1 MSIEHALT
9 LNLSAYVPPP
19 VLYMPQ
25 GDSASRVIKA
35 VLWNGS
41 EAYTIPSGSVVMV
54 RFGKPDG
61 TGGLYDETEAGN
73 AITYSG
79 NVVTAPVAT
88 QMLSAAGKVQ
98 ADIEIHQA
106 GETAQ
111 ETVKLATF
119 CFIVNVEKAAYQDAA
134 IISSDYYNI
143 VAAQIAAAIKA
154 GEKAES
160 VNQHPPRVS
169 SQNTWEIWDSDKN
182 AYVDSGKSAKGDPG
196 TSPRVSVTRTEVT
209 GGRGYTQVTF
219 TDVDGDHTATIFD
232 GEEGKKGA
240 SGTHGND
247 VTVTG
252 TAAEATTEHRNGG
265 TKLVFTMTQYNASG
279 APPTTLELP
288 FTVWNGNDAEVS
300 GITISLPASGWD
312 AEAKTQTVSVTG
324 MTESALV
331 ITSAAP
337 VSFVAWSDAGV
348 RCSAQSGGA
357 LTFACEAIPTED
369 LTGNVVILA

>member
-9 LNLSAYVPPP
+9 LNLSTYVPPP

-61 TGGLYDETEAGN
+61 TGGLYNETEAGN

-119 CFIVNVEKAAYQDAA
+119 CFIVNVEKAAYQDAD
-134 IISSDYYNI
+134 IISSDYYNV

-154 GEKAES
+154 GDKAES
-160 VNQHPPRVS
+160 INQHPPRVS

-182 AYVDSGKSAKGDPG
+182 AYVDSGKSSKGDPG
-196 TSPRVSVTRTEVT
+196 TSPTVSISRTEVT
-209 GGRGYTQVTF
+209 GGQSYTRITF
-219 TDVDGDHTATIFD
+219 TDSDGDHIATILD
-232 GEEGKKGA
+232 GKTGEKGNP
-240 SGTHGND
+240 GTHGND
-247 VTVTG
+247 VTVTA
-252 TAAEATTEHRNGG
+252 TAADATDEHPNGG

-288 FTVWNGNDAEVS
+288 FTVWNGNDGEVS
-300 GITISLPASGWD
+300 GVTVSLPASGWD
-312 AEAKTQTVSVTG
+312 AETKTQTVSVTG

>member
-1 MSIEHALT
+1 MSINQKVD
-9 LNLSAYVPPP
+9 LNLSSSVIPPI
-19 VLYMPQ
+19 LSMAQY
-25 GDSASRVIKA
+25 DSNSRTIVA
-35 VLWNGS
+35 TLWDGTS
-41 EAYTIPSGSVVMV
+41 EFNIPSDASVMV

-61 TGGLYDETEAGN
+61 TGGLYDTTEAGN

-88 QMLSAAGKVQ
+88 QMLSVAGKVQ
-98 ADIEIHQA
+98 ADIEIYQT

-111 ETVKLATF
+111 KTIKLATF
-119 CFIVNVEKAAYQDAA
+119 CFVVNVKKAAYQDAD
-134 IISSDYYNI
+134 IISSDYYNV
-143 VAAQIAAAIKA
+143 VATQIAAAIKA

-160 VNQHPPRVS
+160 ISQHPPRVS

-182 AYVDSGKSAKGDPG
+182 AYVDSGKSSKGDPG
-196 TSPRVSVTRTEVT
+196 TSPTVSISRTEVT
-209 GGRGYTQVTF
+209 GGQSYTRITF
-219 TDVDGDHTATIFD
+219 TDSDGDHIATILD
-232 GEEGKKGA
+232 GKKGEKGNP
-240 SGTHGND
+240 GTHGD
-247 VTVTG
+247 SVTVTG

-300 GITISLPASGWD
+300 GIAVSLPASGWD

-357 LTFACEAIPTED
+357 LTFACETIPTED
-369 LTGNVVILA
+369 LTGNVVILV

>member
-1 MSIEHALT
+1 MSINQT
-9 LNLSAYVPPP
+9 VDLNLSASVVPP
-19 VLYMPQ
+19 VLNMAQYDANSRTIVAALWD
-25 GDSASRVIKA
+25 GAS
-35 VLWNGS
+35 GF
-41 EAYTIPSGSVVMV
+41 TIPAGAVVMV

-98 ADIEIHQA
+98 ADIEIYQA

-119 CFIVNVEKAAYQDAA
+119 CFIVNVEKAAYQDTD
-134 IISSDYYNI
+134 IISSDYYNV
-143 VAAQIAAAIKA
+143 VAAKIAAAIKA
-154 GEKAES
+154 GDKAES
-160 VNQHPPRVS
+160 INQHPPRIS
-169 SQNTWEIWDSDKN
+169 TSNTWELWDAEKET
-182 AYVDSGKSAKGDPG
+182 YVDSEKSTKGDPG
-196 TSPRVSVTRTEVT
+196 VSPTVSITRTEVT
-209 GGRGYTQVTF
+209 GGQSYTQVTF
-219 TDVDGDHTATIFD
+219 TDADGDHTATILD
-232 GEEGKKGA
+232 GAEGAKGNP
-240 SGTHGND
+240 GTHGND

-300 GITISLPASGWD
+300 GIAVSLPASGWD
-312 AEAKTQTVSVTG
+312 AEAKTQTVSVAG

-357 LTFACEAIPTED
+357 LTFACETIPTED